1 MISLRKKMT
10 MILLLLLLGIAE
22 SCITAEK
29 CAERFPGSTRTETIF
44 RDTIIV
50 TNSQHFDT
58 LFRFSTDT
66 IFLKDEKTKIEVK
79 VIRIKGDS
87 IFIQSK
93 CPPDTIVVE
102 KIRTETTIERIK
114 NIVVNQGERL
124 LWILAILTIA
134 IFASAYLIKQ
144 IKK

>member
-1 MISLRKKMT
+1 MT
-10 MILLLLLLGIAE
+10 MILLLLLLGIVE

>member
-1 MISLRKKMT
+1 
-10 MILLLLLLGIAE
+10 MILLLLLLGIVE

>member
-1 MISLRKKMT
+1 MMA
-10 MILLLLLLGIAE
+10 ILLLLLVGLVE
-22 SCITAEK
+22 SCITAER
-29 CAERFPGSTRTETIF
+29 CAERFPGSTRTETVF

-58 LFRFSTDT
+58 LFSFSTDT
-66 IFLKDEKTKIEVK
+66 IFLKDEKTKIEVR

>member
-1 MISLRKKMT
+1 VGLV
-10 MILLLLLLGIAE
+10 E
-22 SCITAEK
+22 SCITAER

-44 RDTIIV
+44 RDTVII

-58 LFRFSTDT
+58 LFRFSADT
-66 IFLKDEKTKIEVK
+66 IFLKDEKTKIEVR

-93 CPPDTIVVE
+93 CPPDTIMVE
-102 KIRTETTIERIK
+102 KIRTETTIERIR

-124 LWILAILTIA
+124 LWILAILTVAVFGIG
-134 IFASAYLIKQ
+134 YLIKQ
-144 IKK
+144 VKK

>member
-1 MISLRKKMT
+1 MT

>member
-1 MISLRKKMT
+1 VGLV
-10 MILLLLLLGIAE
+10 E
-22 SCITAEK
+22 SCITAER

-44 RDTIIV
+44 RDTVII

-58 LFRFSTDT
+58 LFRFSADT
-66 IFLKDEKTKIEVK
+66 IFLKDEKTKIEVR

-93 CPPDTIVVE
+93 CPPDTIMVE
-102 KIRTETTIERIK
+102 KIRTETTIERIR

-124 LWILAILTIA
+124 LWVLAILTLAVFGIG
-134 IFASAYLIKQ
+134 YLIKQ
-144 IKK
+144 LKK

>member
-1 MISLRKKMT
+1 M

>member
-1 MISLRKKMT
+1 MILFRKRT
-10 MILLLLLLGIAE
+10 IAILLLLLVGLVE
-22 SCITAEK
+22 SCITAER

-44 RDTIIV
+44 RDTVII

-58 LFRFSTDT
+58 LFRFSSDT

-93 CPPDTIVVE
+93 CPPDTIMVE

-124 LWILAILTIA
+124 LWILAILTLAVFGIG
-134 IFASAYLIKQ
+134 YLIKQ
-144 IKK
+144 LKK

>member
-1 MISLRKKMT
+1 M
-10 MILLLLLLGIAE
+10 MILLLLLLGIVE

>member
-1 MISLRKKMT
+1 MVGLV
-10 MILLLLLLGIAE
+10 E
-22 SCITAEK
+22 SCITAER

-44 RDTIIV
+44 RDTVII

-58 LFRFSTDT
+58 LFRFTTDT
-66 IFLKDEKTKIEVK
+66 IFLKDEKTKIEVR

-93 CPPDTIVVE
+93 CPPDTIMVE
-102 KIRTETTIERIK
+102 KIRTETTIERIR

-124 LWILAILTIA
+124 LWILAILTVAVFGI
-134 IFASAYLIKQ
+134 AYLIKQ
-144 IKK
+144 VKK

>member
-1 MISLRKKMT
+1 MT

-79 VIRIKGDS
+79 VVRIKGDS

>member
-1 MISLRKKMT
+1 M
-10 MILLLLLLGIAE
+10 MILLLLLLGVAE

>member
-1 MISLRKKMT
+1 M

-50 TNSQHFDT
+50 TSSQHFDT
-58 LFRFSTDT
+58 LFQFSTDT